1 MDSSKLAE
9 QSPADLA
16 SKPLAERERALW
28 IASGE
33 YMRGNL
39 TKEQLE
45 DKERLYAPDL
55 YSFDSPPPQAA
66 QELSL
71 WDRCKEAILEII
83 NR

>member
-1 MDSSKLAE
+1 MYSYKLAG

-16 SKPLAERERALW
+16 AKPLAERERALW

-45 DKERLYAPDL
+45 DKERLYAPHL
-55 YSFDSPPPQAA
+55 FFVGPPEQVT
-66 QELSL
+66 QEPSL
-71 WDRCKEAILEII
+71 WSRCKEAILMLVVK
-83 NR
+83 